1 MGSCLIEVCV
11 KEIEGV
17 WFGAACDDEKV
28 FATNFGPNEKRVLQ
42 GLFENLPVN
51 ARFQQQEKV
60 SVLANRAIA
69 LLKEVYDGKGA
80 SSDVPFAMEHLSS
93 YTQKVLKTVSRVPL
107 GYVTSYGDIAQVTGG
122 SARAVGRVMALNPFA
137 PIVPCHRVVGSDFA
151 LRGYGGGLDVKEK
164 FLEREKQGYKS
175 KREIMIDDK
184 RLIVLPAEFALEKAR
199 KKDKR

>member
-1 MGSCLIEVCV
+1 LIEVCV
-11 KEIEGV
+11 KEVEGV
-17 WFGAACDDEKV
+17 WFGVACDDEKV
-28 FATNFGPNEKRVLQ
+28 FATNFGPNEKKVLQ

-80 SSDVPFAMEHLSS
+80 SSNVPFAMGHLSS

-107 GYVTSYGDIAQVTGG
+107 GYVTSYGDIAQVAGG

-184 RLIVLPAEFALEKAR
+184 SLIVLPAEFALEKAR